1 MLLEHKKN
9 ASICINLYMT
19 AYNHKILYPQLFPLA
34 DIKIFFNARP
44 HLFGEIF
51 DFILISI
58 GLKLELVH
66 DIKNNH
72 RLANRKPILR

>member
-1 MLLEHKKN
+1 MKN
-9 ASICINLYMT
+9 SVSICINSYMT
-19 AYNHKILYPQLFPLA
+19 AYNHLILYPQLFPLA
-34 DIKIFFNARP
+34 DIKNFFNARRR
-44 HLFGEIF
+44 LFGEIF

-72 RLANRKPILR
+72 RLANRKPVLR